1 MKTHHMTKLA
11 DYAILGLV
19 LALVPAAASGS
30 PYYMRLATLALVYM
44 AWTVAFNLIFGHTK
58 QLFLCLNALAGAAGY
73 VTIVLTKH
81 LELSP
86 WLTVPIGVAAAA
98 GLGAMFSY
106 VSVRRGLGV
115 IFVGIV
121 TLALSLIFH
130 NLVLGLRQFT
140 NGETGMV
147 TRGLGFPLLEQ
158 ALPSYYLFL
167 ALLLAALLVYHL
179 LMSSKSGMAFR
190 ALSDDELT
198 AELSGIDV
206 TWYKVLAA
214 AIGSAILGLVGSF
227 YAFYNGIVSPSV
239 FSFVGIDIPVLI
251 ALLLGGMRTRLGPV
265 LGAAAFALIEELV
278 RPFGQL
284 NVLVYGVLL
293 IVLFVAFR
301 EGMVPMLKQA
311 YRALPSLAR
320 RLRLPCLRQ
329 PVTRFESGRTATER
343 TSGFGSE
350 SDS

>member
-1 MKTHHMTKLA
+1 MKKYA
-11 DYAILGLV
+11 DLVVVAVV
-19 LALVPAAASGS
+19 LALVPVLAGGS

-58 QLFLCLNALAGAAGY
+58 QLFLCLGALAGSAAY
-73 VTIVLTKH
+73 MTVVFTKQ

-86 WLTVPIGVAAAA
+86 WITVPIGVATAA
-98 GLGAMFSY
+98 GLGALFSY
-106 VSVRRGLGV
+106 VSVLRGLGI
-115 IFVGIV
+115 IFLGIV
-121 TLALSLIFH
+121 TLAFSLIFH

-140 NGETGMV
+140 NGETGLV
-147 TRGLGFPLLEQ
+147 SRGLGFPLLEQ
-158 ALPSYYLFL
+158 PMSSYYIFL
-167 ALLLAALLVYHL
+167 GVLLVALIVYYL
-179 LMSSKSGMAFR
+179 LMASRMGMAVR

-198 AELSGIDV
+198 AELSGINV

-214 AIGSAILGLVGSF
+214 AVASAILGLAGSL

-239 FSFVGIDIPVLI
+239 FSFVSVDIPVLI

-265 LGAAAFALIEELV
+265 LGAAAFAVIEELV

-301 EGMVPMLKQA
+301 EGLVPMLRKTLKLS
-311 YRALPSLAR
+311 LP
-320 RLRLPCLRQ
+320 
-329 PVTRFESGRTATER
+329 
-343 TSGFGSE
+343 
-350 SDS
+350 

>member
-1 MKTHHMTKLA
+1 
-11 DYAILGLV
+11 
-19 LALVPAAASGS
+19 
-30 PYYMRLATLALVYM
+30 VYM

-58 QLFLCLNALAGAAGY
+58 QLFLCLNALAGTAGY
-73 VTIVLTKH
+73 VTVVLTKQ
-81 LELSP
+81 LDLSP
-86 WLTVPIGVAAAA
+86 WVTVPIGVASAA
-98 GLGAMFSY
+98 GLGALFSY
-106 VSVRRGLGV
+106 VSVLRGLGV

-121 TLALSLIFH
+121 TLAFSLIFH

-140 NGETGMV
+140 NGETGLV

-167 ALLLAALLVYHL
+167 AVLLIALAVYYI
-179 LMSSKSGMAFR
+179 LMASRMGMAVR

-214 AIGSAILGLVGSF
+214 AVGSAILGLVGSL

-239 FSFVGIDIPVLI
+239 FSFVSVDIPVLI
-251 ALLLGGMRTRLGPV
+251 ALLLGGMRTRLGPII
-265 LGAAAFALIEELV
+265 GAAAFALIEELV

-284 NVLVYGVLL
+284 NVLVYGILL

-301 EGMVPMLKQA
+301 EGLVPMLRKTLKLS
-311 YRALPSLAR
+311 LP
-320 RLRLPCLRQ
+320 
-329 PVTRFESGRTATER
+329 
-343 TSGFGSE
+343 
-350 SDS
+350 

>member
-1 MKTHHMTKLA
+1 MKKYA
-11 DYAILGLV
+11 DLIVLGV
-19 LALVPAAASGS
+19 ALALVPVLSGDS

-58 QLFLCLNALAGAAGY
+58 QLFLCLNALAGTAGY
-73 VTIVLTKH
+73 LTIVLTKH

-86 WLTVPIGVAAAA
+86 WITVPIGVATAA
-98 GLGAMFSY
+98 GLGALFSY

-115 IFVGIV
+115 IFLGIV
-121 TLALSLIFH
+121 TLAFSLIFH

-140 NGETGMV
+140 NGETGLV

-167 ALLLAALLVYHL
+167 GVLLIVLVVYHL

-198 AELSGIDV
+198 AQLSGIDV
-206 TWYKVLAA
+206 TRYKVLAA
-214 AIGSAILGLVGSF
+214 AIGSAMLGLVGSF

-239 FSFVGIDIPVLI
+239 FSFVSIDIPVLI
-251 ALLLGGMRTRLGPV
+251 ALLLGGMRTRLGPIV
-265 LGAAAFALIEELV
+265 GAAAFALIEELV

-311 YRALPSLAR
+311 FQAFPSLAR
-320 RLRLPCLRQ
+320 RLRLPRLRQ
-329 PVTRFESGRTATER
+329 P
-343 TSGFGSE
+343 GS
-350 SDS
+350 SQPKI

>member
-1 MKTHHMTKLA
+1 MRKYVDIA
-11 DYAILGLV
+11 AVILV
-19 LALVPAAASGS
+19 LALVPAAAGDS

-58 QLFLCLNALAGAAGY
+58 QLFLCLNALAGTAGY
-73 VTIVLTKH
+73 LAVVLAIQLK
-81 LELSP
+81 LSP
-86 WLTVPIGVAAAA
+86 WVTLPLGVAAAA
-98 GLGAMFSY
+98 ALGALFSY
-106 VSVRRGLGV
+106 VSVLRGLGV
-115 IFVGIV
+115 IFLGIV
-121 TLALSLIFH
+121 TLAFSLIFH

-140 NGETGMV
+140 NGETGLV
-147 TRGLGFPLLEQ
+147 SRGLGFSLLEQ
-158 ALPSYYLFL
+158 PVPSYYVFL
-167 ALLLAALLVYHL
+167 GVLLAALLTYQL

-214 AIGSAILGLVGSF
+214 AVASAILGLSGAL

-251 ALLLGGMRTRLGPV
+251 ALLLGGMRTLLGPV
-265 LGAAAFALIEELV
+265 IGAVAFALIEELV

-293 IVLFVAFR
+293 IVLFTTFR
-301 EGMVPMLKQA
+301 EGIVPL
-311 YRALPSLAR
+311 LAKCIA
-320 RLRLPCLRQ
+320 RLDLRQ
-329 PVTRFESGRTATER
+329 AAPLGREQAEGQRR
-343 TSGFGSE
+343 TP
-350 SDS
+350 

>member
-1 MKTHHMTKLA
+1 MKGLGGLA
-11 DYAILGLV
+11 LL

-58 QLFLCLNALAGAAGY
+58 QLFLCLNALAGTAGY
-73 VTIVLTKH
+73 VAVVLALQLK
-81 LELSP
+81 LSP
-86 WLTVPIGVAAAA
+86 WVSVPAGVAAAA
-98 GLGAMFSY
+98 ALGALFSY
-106 VSVRRGLGV
+106 VSVLRGLGV
-115 IFVGIV
+115 IFLGIV
-121 TLALSLIFH
+121 TLAFSLIFH

-140 NGETGMV
+140 NGETGLV

-158 ALPSYYLFL
+158 PLPAYYVFL
-167 ALLLAALLVYHL
+167 AVLLGALGVYHG

-206 TWYKVLAA
+206 TRYKVLAA
-214 AIGSAILGLVGSF
+214 AVASAILGLTGALF
-227 YAFYNGIVSPSV
+227 AFYNGIVSPSV

-251 ALLLGGMRTRLGPV
+251 ALLLGGMRTRFGPV
-265 LGAAAFALIEELV
+265 LGAAAFALIEEVV

-293 IVLFVAFR
+293 IVLFSAFR
-301 EGMVPMLKQA
+301 EGLVPV
-311 YRALPSLAR
+311 LAR
-320 RLRLPCLRQ
+320 ASAAFRG
-329 PVTRFESGRTATER
+329 TRAPAPASRPAREA
-343 TSGFGSE
+343 
-350 SDS
+350 

>member
-1 MKTHHMTKLA
+1 MKKYADLVILA
-11 DYAILGLV
+11 LV
-19 LALVPAAASGS
+19 LALVPVVASGS
-30 PYYMRLATLALVYM
+30 PYYLRLATLTLVYM
-44 AWTVAFNLIFGHTK
+44 AWTVSFNLIFGHTK

-73 VTIVLTKH
+73 VTVVLTRQ
-81 LELSP
+81 LDLSP
-86 WLTVPIGVAAAA
+86 WLSVPIGVATAA
-98 GLGAMFSY
+98 GLGALFSY
-106 VSVRRGLGV
+106 VAVLRGLGV

-121 TLALSLIFH
+121 TLAFSLIFH

-140 NGETGMV
+140 NGETGLV

-158 ALPSYYLFL
+158 ALPAYYLFL
-167 ALLLAALLVYHL
+167 VVLLGALATYYF
-179 LMSSKSGMAFR
+179 LMASRMGMAVR

-214 AIGSAILGLVGSF
+214 AVASAILGLVGSL

-239 FSFVGIDIPVLI
+239 FSFVSIDIPVLI

-265 LGAAAFALIEELV
+265 IGAAAFALIEELV

-284 NVLVYGVLL
+284 NVLVYGILL

-301 EGMVPMLKQA
+301 EGLVPMLRKTFGLS
-311 YRALPSLAR
+311 LP
-320 RLRLPCLRQ
+320 
-329 PVTRFESGRTATER
+329 
-343 TSGFGSE
+343 
-350 SDS
+350 